1 MLKFI
6 FTVLTIALIAA
17 SALGQAPTLRIV
29 TDDPTLPSDLFY
41 GNIKVK
47 PLRLRP
53 GTNSVITID
62 DSDFFVSQHY
72 VDFLNRFPDQGGM
85 DYWTAQLAN
94 CGSNAACLNDHRI
107 NVSAAFFIELE
118 FQQTGSYVYRF
129 YKGSLGRQPAYNEFT
144 PDRRQVVGGAN
155 LEASKA
161 AFAESWTQRAEFQ
174 SRYGSL
180 SNNAFVDA
188 LIATV
193 KQADGV
199 DLSSMSASLKAQLGG
214 GATRGQITR
223 QVIDAQAFANAEYN
237 PSFVRMQYFGYL
249 KRDPDAGGE
258 AFWLNVLNNAEPNNF
273 RGMVCSFITSREY
286 QERFGSSV
294 THTNADCANVH

>member
-1 MLKFI
+1 MLKI
-6 FTVLTIALIAA
+6 IIAVLTITLAAA

-29 TDDPTLPSDLFY
+29 TDDPNLPSDLYY

-53 GTNSVITID
+53 GTNNVITID

-72 VDFLNRFPDQGGM
+72 IDFLNRFADQSGM
-85 DYWTAQLAN
+85 DYWTAQIAS
-94 CGSNAACLNDHRI
+94 CGTNAACLNDHRI
-107 NVSAAFFIELE
+107 NVSAAFFIEQE

-129 YKGSLGRQPAYNEFT
+129 YKGSLGRQPSYNEFT
-144 PDRRQVVGGAN
+144 PDRRQVVGGAQ
-155 LEASKA
+155 LDASKA
-161 AFAESWTQRAEFQ
+161 AFAEAWVQRAEFQ
-174 SRYGSL
+174 AKYGSL
-180 SNNAFVDA
+180 NNSQFVDA
-188 LIATV
+188 LIDTV
-193 KQADGV
+193 KQSDGV
-199 DLSSMSASLKAQLGG
+199 DLSSMSANLKAQLGG

-223 QVIDAQAFANAEYN
+223 QVIDAQAFINAEYN

-258 AFWLNVLNNAEPNNF
+258 AFWLNVLNNKEPNNF

-294 THTNADCANVH
+294 THSNADCANVH